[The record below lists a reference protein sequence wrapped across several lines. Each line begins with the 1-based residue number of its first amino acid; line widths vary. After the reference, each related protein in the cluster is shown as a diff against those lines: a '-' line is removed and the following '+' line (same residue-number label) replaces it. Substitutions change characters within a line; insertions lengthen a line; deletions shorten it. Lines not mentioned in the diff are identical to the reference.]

1 MGIAMKLKVFIALA
15 LVVLAAGNCPDGA
28 AEVKTNG
35 NAEEKG
41 SLVCVADVA
50 CPANTKKAV
59 VDPTSDKK
67 VAITCENC
75 NSGSDDC
82 KTDCKHSAANAATCT
97 ACPQHTSGA
106 VAKKKDKRVWTPE
119 EPCRA
124 ACNECKDDA
133 FCVWIHARKVNDAD
147 NAFADVTDDD
157 EECSAASSSL

>member
-75 NSGSDDC
+75 NSGSEAPVGCPKTACLSGSGTDDC

-97 ACPQHTSGA
+97 ACPQHTSSVKMMHSVCGFMRG
-106 VAKKKDKRVWTPE
+106 KST
-119 EPCRA
+119 
-124 ACNECKDDA
+124 
-133 FCVWIHARKVNDAD
+133 
-147 NAFADVTDDD
+147 TLTML
-157 EECSAASSSL
+157 SLM